1 MARRRG
7 IRFTGKFYM
16 LLALVFIAVTV
27 VLVLLLSDVGGGTL
41 EAGTMRME
49 LAVKGVVIRDEMSI
63 SVDRYDKVMFEAAEG
78 AESYEGMPVAGY
90 TNGATATT

>member
-27 VLVLLLSDVGGGTL
+27 VLVLLFWAAMYCVY
-41 EAGTMRME
+41 
-49 LAVKGVVIRDEMSI
+49 KGMNDPFMYFS
-63 SVDRYDKVMFEAAEG
+63 F
-78 AESYEGMPVAGY
+78 
-90 TNGATATT
+90 